1 MNLHTQFQ
9 TKKEET
15 IRNYMAQVFIIGESQ
30 MLYTDN
36 GKEIVNEL
44 LTNWLEKKKYQG
56 YIGIKI

>member
-44 LTNWLEKKKYQG
+44 LTNWLEKRN
-56 YIGIKI
+56 IKDILG